1 MAAVPLPDGADGDE
15 VQRRLYDEH
24 RVEVPVTDGLLRA
37 SFALYNDRGD
47 LERLLAA
54 LSSIL
59 GR

>member
-1 MAAVPLPDGADGDE
+1 MVAIPLPEGVDGDE
-15 VQRRLYDEH
+15 VKRRLYDEH
-24 RVEVPVTDGLLRA
+24 RVEIPVTDGILRA
-37 SFALYNDRGD
+37 SFAMYNDRAD